1 MPWEGY
7 NFEDAKFIN
16 EHPIS
21 ENIFKFIHIEKYEI
35 EARTT
40 WKICRDMTMWVL
52 QWFRWKHCFHL

>member
-16 EHPIS
+16 KHQIY
-21 ENIFKFIHIEKYEI
+21 ENIYTLIHIEKYETQPC
-35 EARTT
+35 TT

-52 QWFRWKHCFHL
+52 QRFTNL